1 MKRITFAALL
11 FAAAALS
18 ACGPVAAGLRPAPRA
33 DLISRAEIEATPAA
47 DAHELVQ
54 RLRADWLIVDGQPAV
69 DEVLVFV
76 DGRLLGNVRSLRG
89 LSLDRVGALQLH
101 SPNYV
106 RETFARFPHREFRM
120 AIAVSTFTQAEEA
133 RYRGSVSMGA
143 GLSIRSLA
151 HQVKASADD
160 LGFSHHPPANWADRG
175 REMPVTVHLGARYG
189 LRPRLWLA
197 GEVQHTPRAWY
208 GGYRHPPDMGS
219 GLLSVSAA
227 STEMALQLS
236 TGGMVR
242 ATAGPALRM
251 VQWDWRSGECQCE
264 EPRSNSNTALG
275 LAVAV
280 EATVP
285 RSSRFFLDIGFRG
298 RYFPSQ
304 EAGPYREFESIGAR
318 GLTFTPTLGL
328 GVRF

>member
-1 MKRITFAALL
+1 MKRITFASLL
-11 FAAAALS
+11 LAASALS
-18 ACGPVAAGLRPAPRA
+18 ACGQAAAGLRPAPRV

-54 RLRADWLIVDGQPAV
+54 HLRPDWLIVNGQPAA

-76 DGRLLGNVRSLRG
+76 DGRLLGNVRALRG
-89 LSLDRVGALQLH
+89 LSLERVGTLQLH
-101 SPNYV
+101 SPSYV
-106 RETFARFPHREFRM
+106 RETFPRFPHSDFRV

-133 RYRGSVSMGA
+133 RYRGSVSLGA
-143 GLSIRSLA
+143 GMSVRSLA
-151 HQVKASADD
+151 HQVKASADG
-160 LGFSHHPPANWADRG
+160 LGFTHNPPVNWADRG
-175 REMPVTVHLGARYG
+175 REMPVTMHLGARYA
-189 LRPRLWLA
+189 LRPRLWVA
-197 GEVQHTPRAWY
+197 AEVQHTPRAWY
-208 GGYRHPPDMGS
+208 GGYRHPPDAGS

-236 TGGMVR
+236 TGGIVR

-251 VQWDWRSGECQCE
+251 VRWDWRSGDCQCE
-264 EPRSNSNTALG
+264 EPRSHSNTALG

-285 RSSRFFLDIGFRG
+285 RSSRFFLDVGLRG

-304 EAGPYREFESIGAR
+304 EAGPYREFESIGAG
-318 GLTFTPTLGL
+318 GLTVTPTLGL
-328 GVRF
+328 GLRF